1 MKPAKMIAQA
11 ASVAIACLL
20 PHSSANG
27 QELWDPHL
35 RGVNEGLAAGVLPP
49 KGVYGVLNNYWTWVD
64 KYDHNGDKTGLRVRA
79 LIELPE
85 VLWSTGLKVFGA
97 DYAVAIAQPID
108 YTTLSGDGLPP
119 NGRWGTFNTILVP
132 GQLSWTLP
140 NNLHLKA
147 SLAVYLPTG
156 SSSPRR
162 LPNGT
167 YLGAANGFWT
177 LQPGLALSWL
187 HNGWNLSMDAT
198 YAYNFR
204 NPDTQYKSGQQL
216 AIDYT
221 VAKTIGKWTIGLG
234 GYQENQLSDDSGSG
248 AAACAQTGGCRASN
262 YGIGPLLGYQ
272 LGKVKLMAIYNHGF
286 RTTSD
291 VGGDSFNLRLSFPFQ

>member
-1 MKPAKMIAQA
+1 MTVSDSGAYAGYAVSGGSPRERGIRPTRNRPGIPAKPR
-11 ASVAIACLL
+11 V
-20 PHSSANG
+20 
-27 QELWDPHL
+27 
-35 RGVNEGLAAGVLPP
+35 PP
-49 KGVYGVLNNYWTWVD
+49 QCQNSEN
-64 KYDHNGDKTGLRVRA
+64 
-79 LIELPE
+79 I
-85 VLWSTGLKVFGA
+85 
-97 DYAVAIAQPID
+97 Q
-108 YTTLSGDGLPP
+108 
-119 NGRWGTFNTILVP
+119 GTRFNTILVP

-187 HNGWNLSMDAT
+187 RNGWNLSMDAT

-221 VAKTIGKWTIGLG
+221 VAKTIGKWTIGVG
-234 GYQENQLSDDSGSG
+234 RYQENQLSDDSGSG

>member
-1 MKPAKMIAQA
+1 MKLPQTRMQA
-11 ASVAIACLL
+11 AVLALAAIL
-20 PHSSANG
+20 PITAIHA

-64 KYDHNGDKTGLRVRA
+64 KYDNNGNKTGLRVRA

-97 DYAVAIAQPID
+97 DYAVAIAQPVD
-108 YTTLSGDGLPP
+108 YTTLSG
-119 NGRWGTFNTILVP
+119 NGIPANGGWGSFNTILVP

-140 NNLHLKA
+140 NNLHLKT
-147 SLAVYLPTG
+147 SLAVYLPNG
-156 SSSPRR
+156 SSSPGR
-162 LPNGT
+162 LPSGT

-177 LQPGLALSWL
+177 LQPGVALSWL
-187 HNGWNLSMDAT
+187 HAGWNLSMDAT

-204 NPDTQYKSGQQL
+204 NPDTHYQSGQQL

-221 VAKTIGKWTIGLG
+221 AARTIGNWTLGLG
-234 GYQENQLSDDSGSG
+234 GYQENQLGDDSGSG
-248 AAACAQTGGCRASN
+248 AAACGHAGGCRASN

-272 LGKVKLMAIYNHGF
+272 FGKLKLMAIYNFGLQT
-286 RTTSD
+286 RND
-291 VGGDSFNLRLSFPFQ
+291 VGGNFFNLRLSFPFQ